1 MTQFSEG
8 PTPTLIRRGEGGGG
22 GGGPN
27 MPFLGKFF
35 APVERVGWETPGDQ
49 WQGIGPYK
57 LHKG

>member
-1 MTQFSEG
+1 
-8 PTPTLIRRGEGGGG
+8 
-22 GGGPN
+22 

-49 WQGIGPYK
+49 WHGIGPYK